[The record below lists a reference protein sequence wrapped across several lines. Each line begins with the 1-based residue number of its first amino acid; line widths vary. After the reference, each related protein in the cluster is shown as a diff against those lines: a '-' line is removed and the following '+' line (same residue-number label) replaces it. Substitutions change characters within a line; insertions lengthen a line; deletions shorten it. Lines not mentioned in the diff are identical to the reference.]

1 MRGKLI
7 VAVCLI
13 LLCAAQPGVADL
25 VGYWPLNEGGG
36 TQVIDQTGNGH
47 TGTIEGATWTSPGW
61 NGKGT
66 CLEFDGVNDL
76 VRVPD
81 AEDLRFGAA
90 DAYALTA
97 WVNFTTRPG
106 HWSGVVT
113 KGRETGNWY
122 GIWVD
127 GSNAWV
133 FGHQPANQ
141 IGSTIVAGEWT
152 HVAMVYDNGS
162 KKIYLNGQ
170 LDNEATTSAAADNT
184 ADLVFGAAL
193 GVTEFAPVRLNE
205 IRIYNHALDDA
216 EVVASMESLSPAEL
230 ASNPIPDDEATDV
243 PYDVI
248 LAWTAGE
255 YAATHDVYF
264 GASFDDVNDASRAN
278 PMDVLLSQGQSAAA
292 YDPPGLLEFAQT
304 YYWRIDEVNA
314 APDNTI
320 FKGAVWSFTAE
331 PFAYAVPNVVATS
344 NGVSEADASPENT
357 VNGSGLN
364 ADDQHSTDAPDMWL
378 ASPGAEPLWIQ
389 YEFDRVY
396 KLSEML
402 VWNYNVQFELILGF
416 GLKNVTVE
424 YSQDGAEWMVL
435 GDFDLAKATAKATY
449 VANTVVPFAGVA
461 ARYVRLTV
469 NSGYGMMGQFG
480 LSEVRFLFVP
490 AHAREPQPA
499 DGTIDVNPDVVLAW
513 RAGREAVSH
522 EVYLGSDP
530 QSLALVDSTSSP
542 AHAPQALALGG
553 TYYWRVDEVN
563 EADAVT
569 RWTGDI
575 WSFVVCPYVVV
586 DDMEDY
592 TDDADAGRAIF
603 QAWIDGWENGTGS
616 LVGYIDV
623 PFAEQTLV
631 HGGRQSMPL
640 GYDNTV
646 SPNYSEA
653 VRTFDSPQDWTAYG
667 VQSLALYFRGRAGNT
682 GQLYLRIGNAKV
694 VYDGDA
700 TDIGRAIWQVWN
712 IDLSTVGGNLRSVV
726 ELAIGVDGA
735 GATGL
740 VLIDDIR
747 LYPQAAERI
756 TPVEPDT
763 ASLVARYALD
773 GNVND
778 GSGNGYNGTII
789 GAPSYVT
796 GVEGQAL
803 LLGGDEDYV
812 DFGTPAGWPSGRE
825 PRSMTGWGKTSSIA
839 IGWRWIA
846 AYGTGATSQAMFIG
860 LYGPDLYGGGHGDDV
875 MSPGFWDTDEWHHV
889 GLTYDGATA
898 RLYADGVEVASAAK
912 NWNLVPSR
920 AHIGRQVS
928 DQIEFWTGSV
938 DDVRI
943 YSEALSAGEITWL
956 AGRRSPVHKPF

>member
-1 MRGKLI
+1 
-7 VAVCLI
+7 
-13 LLCAAQPGVADL
+13 
-25 VGYWPLNEGGG
+25 
-36 TQVIDQTGNGH
+36 
-47 TGTIEGATWTSPGW
+47 
-61 NGKGT
+61 
-66 CLEFDGVNDL
+66 
-76 VRVPD
+76 
-81 AEDLRFGAA
+81 
-90 DAYALTA
+90 
-97 WVNFTTRPG
+97 
-106 HWSGVVT
+106 
-113 KGRETGNWY
+113 
-122 GIWVD
+122 
-127 GSNAWV
+127 
-133 FGHQPANQ
+133 
-141 IGSTIVAGEWT
+141 
-152 HVAMVYDNGS
+152 
-162 KKIYLNGQ
+162 
-170 LDNEATTSAAADNT
+170 
-184 ADLVFGAAL
+184 
-193 GVTEFAPVRLNE
+193 
-205 IRIYNHALDDA
+205 
-216 EVVASMESLSPAEL
+216 
-230 ASNPIPDDEATDV
+230 
-243 PYDVI
+243 
-248 LAWTAGE
+248 
-255 YAATHDVYF
+255 
-264 GASFDDVNDASRAN
+264 
-278 PMDVLLSQGQSAAA
+278 
-292 YDPPGLLEFAQT
+292 
-304 YYWRIDEVNA
+304 
-314 APDNTI
+314 
-320 FKGAVWSFTAE
+320 
-331 PFAYAVPNVVATS
+331 
-344 NGVSEADASPENT
+344 
-357 VNGSGLN
+357 
-364 ADDQHSTDAPDMWL
+364 
-378 ASPGAEPLWIQ
+378 
-389 YEFDRVY
+389 
-396 KLSEML
+396 
-402 VWNYNVQFELILGF
+402 
-416 GLKNVTVE
+416 
-424 YSQDGAEWMVL
+424 
-435 GDFDLAKATAKATY
+435 
-449 VANTVVPFAGVA
+449 
-461 ARYVRLTV
+461 
-469 NSGYGMMGQFG
+469 MMGQFG

-499 DGTIDVNPDVVLAW
+499 DGTIDVNPDVVLTW
-513 RAGREAVSH
+513 RAGREVVSH

-542 AHAPQALALGG
+542 AHAPQGLALGS

-569 RWTGDI
+569 TWTGDI
-575 WSFVVCPYVVV
+575 WSFVVRPYVVV
-586 DDMEDY
+586 DDMESY
-592 TDDADAGRAIF
+592 TDDVDAGRAIF

-667 VQSLALYFRGRAGNT
+667 VQSLALSFRGRAGNT
-682 GQLYLRIGNAKV
+682 GQLYLRIGDAKV

-712 IDLSTVGGNLRSVV
+712 IDLSTVGGNLRSVA

-756 TPVEPDT
+756 TPVEPDA

-778 GSGNGYNGTII
+778 GSGHGYNGTII
-789 GAPSYVT
+789 GLPTYVD

-812 DFGTPAGWPSGRE
+812 DFGTPAGWPSGLE
-825 PRSMTGWGKTSSIA
+825 PRSMTGWGKTGSIA
-839 IGWRWIA
+839 VGWRWIA

-943 YSEALSAGEITWL
+943 YSEALSAGEIAWL